1 MYSVDILKNLLK
13 IRCIHEC
20 YFTLNGSGINGHYYK
35 PQVIQYNGQ
44 TLFFFVVHC
53 FWTLHICRNK
63 SFEWYMCTY
72 APVYNISLR
81 RIILTNYRIV
91 PCLAYLPLYYR
102 GWSVTNTI
110 TYKCSIH
117 ITIRVY
123 QLIKRYLWTW
133 KENDNT
139 HMTAPNDTNIPN
151 RN

>member
-63 SFEWYMCTY
+63 SFEWYMCAQPFTISQTGATFSRGGGAPVTTASSCAYDEYRSSY

-91 PCLAYLPLYYR
+91 PCLAYIPLYYR
-102 GWSVTNTI
+102 GWSVTNTL
-110 TYKCSIH
+110 T
-117 ITIRVY
+117 
-123 QLIKRYLWTW
+123 
-133 KENDNT
+133 
-139 HMTAPNDTNIPN
+139 
-151 RN
+151 